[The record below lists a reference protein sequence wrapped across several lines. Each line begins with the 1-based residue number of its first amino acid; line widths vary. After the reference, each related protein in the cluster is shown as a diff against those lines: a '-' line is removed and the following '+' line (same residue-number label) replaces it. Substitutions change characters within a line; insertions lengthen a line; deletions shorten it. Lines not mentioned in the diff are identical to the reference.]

1 LRIGELAKRANVSA
15 KAIRFYESSGLLPD
29 PPRTPSG
36 YRQYRDDDLE
46 RLLFIKSAQRFG
58 LTLDEISEVIAFRER
73 GEPPCEYVVEVVK
86 REIADLDGRIRELR
100 SLRRELIALV
110 DRAQQTAG
118 NGKGYCRLLSHQT
131 SAEELS

>member
-1 LRIGELAKRANVSA
+1 LAKRANVSA

-86 REIADLDGRIRELR
+86 REIADLEGRIRELR